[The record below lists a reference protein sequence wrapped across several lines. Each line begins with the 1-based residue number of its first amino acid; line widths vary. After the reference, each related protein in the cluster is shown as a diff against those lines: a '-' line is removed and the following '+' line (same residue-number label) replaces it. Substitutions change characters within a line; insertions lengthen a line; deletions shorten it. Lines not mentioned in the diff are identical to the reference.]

1 MPKDRSEAEKGL
13 GSPSGG
19 HFGSKKHS
27 PPRVH
32 AGGVVGG
39 WWVAGGLVAGWLGG
53 WLAGWLLV
61 AAGWLGKEHWFR
73 PT

>member
-1 MPKDRSEAEKGL
+1 MLRKREAVADKGAKTASERRL
-13 GSPSGG
+13 GR
-19 HFGSKKHS
+19 KKHS

-53 WLAGWLLV
+53 WLAGWLV
-61 AAGWLGKEHWFR
+61 AGGCWLAG
-73 PT
+73 